1 MSTFITNAS
10 VVARACVSRKDTL
23 SPMRSRALAEIV
35 ALSTG
40 RGASYADAR
49 AVEREIESVT
59 VKDGSVESI
68 DRSAD
73 RGIGVRVLVKGAWGF
88 AASDRTDDAS
98 LRRLVDDAI
107 ARADASARVQR
118 RAVTLAAV
126 PREHGEYRTTF
137 ARDPF
142 AVPMTERIELLR
154 AADDAMKGEHVR
166 TRRGGISAYRT
177 RKHLVTS
184 EGTDVAQE
192 IVDSAAGLA
201 VLAVKAGAKPVTRSE
216 LRNAKQAGWEFVEAC
231 DLVTRGR
238 RYRTDAEATL
248 DAPLAPARATDVIL
262 DQSFLALLVH
272 ESCGHPTEADRVL
285 EHEVAF
291 AGTTF
296 MWPEDRGRL
305 RYGSKHVSMTADA
318 TLPGGLGTFGWDDDG
333 VPGMRTKL
341 IDRGTFVGYL
351 TSRETAGALGI
362 PVAIGSARAES
373 WQHFPIVRMV
383 NVSLDAGPTPYPL
396 LLGGIQDGLLLESPG
411 SYSLDE
417 KRQNF
422 HFTAQVARVVTNGE
436 VQGYVRGVGFQ
447 SLTPDFWGRCDG
459 VADDWELH
467 GFLSCAKGEPLQLMR
482 VGHGAAHARFR
493 ALPLE
498 IQA

>member
-1 MSTFITNAS
+1 MRTQVLARLVADAS
-10 VVARACVSRKDTL
+10 
-23 SPMRSRALAEIV
+23 
-35 ALSTG
+35 G

-49 AVEREIESVT
+49 SVERETETVS
-59 VKDGSVESI
+59 VKDGTVESI

-73 RGIGVRVLVKGAWGF
+73 RGIGLRVLVDGAWGF
-88 AASDRTDDAS
+88 AATDSTDEATLRALCADA
-98 LRRLVDDAI
+98 LER
-107 ARADASARVQR
+107 ARASATVQR
-118 RAVTLAAV
+118 QRVVLAPLAAQ
-126 PREHGEYRTTF
+126 RGEYRTPLR
-137 ARDPF
+137 RDPF
-142 AVPMTERIELLR
+142 SVPMRERIELLR
-154 AADDAMKGEHVR
+154 AAADAMQGEDVR

-192 IVDSAAGLA
+192 IVESAAGLS
-201 VLAVKAGAKPVTRSE
+201 VLAVRAGAKPVTRSE
-216 LRNAKQAGWEFVEAC
+216 LRNARQAGWEFVEEC
-231 DLVTRGR
+231 DLVALGR
-238 RYRTDAEATL
+238 RYRDDAQATL
-248 DAPLAPARATDVIL
+248 GAPLADARPADVIL

-296 MWPEDRGRL
+296 MWPDDRGRL
-305 RYGSKHVSMTADA
+305 RYGSEHVSMTADS
-318 TLPGGLGTFGWDDDG
+318 TLPGGMGTFGWDDDG
-333 VPGMRTKL
+333 VPGMRTTL
-341 IDRGTFVGYL
+341 IDRGLFTGYL

-362 PVAIGSARAES
+362 PIAIGSARAEG

-383 NVSLDAGPTPYPL
+383 NVSLDPGTTTYPELLAGVE
-396 LLGGIQDGLLLESPG
+396 DGLLLESPG

-417 KRQNF
+417 RRQNF
-422 HFTAQVARVVTNGE
+422 HFTAQVARRIRNGE
-436 VQGYVRGVGFQ
+436 VQEHVRGVGFQ

-467 GFLSCAKGEPLQLMR
+467 GFLTCAKGEPLQLMR

-493 ALPLE
+493 GLPLE
-498 IQA
+498 IQP